1 MRLSKIHL
9 PPVAAAALLFTALT
23 INGCRE
29 ETANLYKNDIDSI
42 GIVWVPDLR
51 EGIFDAE
58 LLETGRGLVL
68 KGETNVPEARDALLS
83 VLTLKG
89 IAFADSLS
97 LLPDSTVS
105 GRPWGL
111 VNVSVGNIR
120 FYSSYDSE
128 LVSQAPMGTP
138 VKILRKRGGWL
149 LIQTPDK
156 YIGWITSE
164 ALVPLSPEEHSE
176 WKSSARLFYTAG
188 TGSIFAD
195 PSMSRPVSDIVAGCI
210 VEISGRAGNGFIV
223 RLPDGRSGFIPH
235 DRGVSLENF
244 GGQEV
249 GDRSRLVA
257 NAESFMGI
265 PYLWGGTSPK
275 GFDCSGF
282 TKTVYFLNGIILS
295 RDASQ
300 QYQYGLRMRR
310 DYPADS
316 LRQGD
321 LVFFGTSGRG
331 RPRAT
336 HVGMYL
342 GNSEFIHCSGM
353 VRINSFDSTKA
364 NFSRVRRDTYIGAR
378 RIIGAPYGKGIEPV
392 SMHNWY
398 KTMVE

>member
-9 PPVAAAALLFTALT
+9 PTVAVTALLFTALI

-29 ETANLYKNDIDSI
+29 ETANLYKNEIDSI

-58 LLETGRGLVL
+58 LMETGKGLVL
-68 KGETNVPEARDALLS
+68 KGETNVAEAKEVLLS
-83 VLTLKG
+83 ILNRKG
-89 IAFADSLS
+89 VTFADSLI
-97 LLPDSTVS
+97 LMPDSTVS
-105 GRPWGL
+105 ERPWGL

-138 VKILRKRGGWL
+138 VKILRRRGGWY
-149 LIQTPDK
+149 LIQTPDR

-164 ALVPLSPEEHSE
+164 ALVPLTQEEHAE
-176 WKSSARLFYTAG
+176 WKSSPRLFYTAG
-188 TGSIFAD
+188 TGSIFTE
-195 PSMSRPVSDIVAGCI
+195 SSLSRPVSDIVAGCI
-210 VEISGRAGNGFIV
+210 VEISGNTGNGFIV
-223 RLPDGRSGFIPH
+223 RLPDGRSGFIPR
-235 DRGVSLENF
+235 DRGVSLESLNE
-244 GGQEV
+244 QEAN
-249 GDRSRLVA
+249 DRNRLVV
-257 NAESFMGI
+257 NAESFLGI

-300 QYQYGLRMRR
+300 QYQNGLRMRR

-316 LRQGD
+316 LKPGD

-336 HVGMYL
+336 HVGLYL

-353 VRINSFDSTKA
+353 VKINSFDSTRT
-364 NFSRVRRDTYIGAR
+364 NFTRARRDTYIGAR
-378 RIIGAPYGKGIEPV
+378 RIIGAPYGKGIELV
-392 SMHNWY
+392 GTHSWY
-398 KTMVE
+398 KN

>member
-1 MRLSKIHL
+1 MRLSKIHFPL
-9 PPVAAAALLFTALT
+9 VAASALLFSVLT
-23 INGCRE
+23 TNGCKE
-29 ETANLYKNDIDSI
+29 ESPNLYKNEIDSV

-58 LLETGRGLVL
+58 LLETGKGLVL
-68 KGETNVPEARDALLS
+68 KGETNVSEARDALMD
-83 VLTLKG
+83 VLKRKG
-89 IAFADSLS
+89 VTFADSLI
-97 LLPDSTVS
+97 LMPDSTVS

-120 FYSSYDSE
+120 FFSSYDSE

-138 VKILRKRGGWL
+138 VKILRKRGGWF
-149 LIQTPDK
+149 LIQTPDR

-164 ALVPLSPEEHSE
+164 ALAPLTPEEHSK
-176 WKSSARLFYTAG
+176 WKDSPRLFYTTG
-188 TGSIFAD
+188 TGSVFTD

-210 VEISGRAGNGFIV
+210 VEISGNSGNGFTV
-223 RLPDGRSGFIPH
+223 RLPDGRSGFIPN
-235 DRGVSLENF
+235 DRGVSLEDI
-244 GGQEV
+244 GGPEYS
-249 GDRSRLVA
+249 DRSRLVA
-257 NAESFMGI
+257 NAEAFMGI

-316 LRQGD
+316 LRPGD

-342 GNSEFIHCSGM
+342 GNSDFIHCSGM

-364 NFSRVRRDTYIGAR
+364 NFSRARRDTYIGAR
-378 RIIGAPYGKGIEPV
+378 RILGAPYGKGIKPL
-392 SMHNWY
+392 SMHHWY
-398 KTMVE
+398 KNMVE